1 MSPYVEYYYFFAKI
15 IFVKREYKYL
25 IKRLFY
31 SVFKFYTVRS
41 AGIVIIGKIK
51 IILII
56 WGNP

>member
-1 MSPYVEYYYFFAKI
+1 MLNIIISLHYYFIF